1 MSEINDITPEQ
12 AVKLFETGRGVI
24 LDEILRKVPDFD
36 IHHADEEHFRALV
49 LLGVKVA
56 KLTAPVRVESVLEI
70 IDQFA
75 SLIVEVARNQKG
87 ESHAHF
93 H

>member
-36 IHHADEEHFRALV
+36 IHHANEEHFRALV
-49 LLGVKVA
+49 LLGVKSPSSPHRFG
-56 KLTAPVRVESVLEI
+56 L
-70 IDQFA
+70 
-75 SLIVEVARNQKG
+75 SLSWK
-87 ESHAHF
+87 
-93 H
+93 